1 MRNRRPERYAD
12 EGRVRTYRVTSSRTH
27 QAMPEDHIRLMGIL
41 HSSRQPSHMLFT
53 TTEEGFVEQ
62 HLTTDMALPFMGETV
77 SLEDITPA
85 PVPE

>member
-1 MRNRRPERYAD
+1 MRNRKPERYAD
-12 EGRVRTYRVTSSRTH
+12 EGRVRTYRMISSPAH
-27 QAMPEDHIRLMGIL
+27 QGGPEDHIRLMGVL

-62 HLTTDMALPFMGETV
+62 HLTTDMALPFLGETV
-77 SLEDITPA
+77 ALEDITPD